1 MNDLQIFNYQDTPV
15 RTVLVDDE
23 PWFIASD
30 LVGILEIGRVHDAV
44 RGLDDDEKG
53 TDTIRTLGGDQEVTI
68 VSEAGMYS
76 LVLRSRKP
84 EAKTFRRWIT
94 HEVLPSIRKT
104 GSFGETTPTGREL
117 LAHAV
122 LEAQKMLETK
132 DEQIAVLEPKADAY
146 DAFID
151 ADGTYSVGNVAKM
164 LGLSQN
170 KLFDLMRNAGVM
182 IAKGAMRNTPY
193 QKYMHHFAV
202 KAFEFE
208 RSDGTRG
215 TSYTTRIQPSGVDFI
230 RKKIGLEQ
238 PLLAV

>member
-1 MNDLQIFNYQDTPV
+1 MKDLQIFNYQDTPV
-15 RTVLVDDE
+15 RTVMVDDE
-23 PWFIASD
+23 PWFVLAD
-30 LVGILEIGRVHDAV
+30 LCKVLEIRNVGNVADRLDPAGV
-44 RGLDDDEKG
+44 RQAD
-53 TDTIRTLGGDQEVTI
+53 IRSGGQMRKVTV
-68 VSEAGMYS
+68 VSEAGMYE
-76 LVLRSRKP
+76 VVIRSDKP
-84 EAKTFRRWIT
+84 EAVAFRRWIT
-94 HEVLPSIRKT
+94 SDVLPTIRKT
-104 GSFGETTPTGREL
+104 GSYGQIELSREEL
-117 LAHAV
+117 LSRAF
-122 LEAQKMLETK
+122 LESQKVIEEK
-132 DEQIAVLEPKADAY
+132 DATIHELTPKADAY

-215 TSYTTRIQPSGVDFI
+215 TSYTTRVQPSGVDFI

>member
-1 MNDLQIFNYQDTPV
+1 MKDLQIFNYQDTPV
-15 RTVLVDDE
+15 RMVLVDDE

-44 RGLDDDEKG
+44 RGLDDDERG
-53 TDTIRTLGGDQEVTI
+53 TDSIRTPGGEQEVTI

-104 GSFGETTPTGREL
+104 GGFGEIAPTGPEL

-122 LEAQKMLETK
+122 IEAQKMLETK
-132 DEQIAVLEPKADAY
+132 DEQIAVLEPKAEAY